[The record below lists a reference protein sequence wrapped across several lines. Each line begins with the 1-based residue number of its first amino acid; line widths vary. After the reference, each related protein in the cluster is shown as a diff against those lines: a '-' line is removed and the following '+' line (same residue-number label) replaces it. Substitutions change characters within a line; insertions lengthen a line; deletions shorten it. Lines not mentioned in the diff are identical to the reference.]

1 MRDPRDDQE
10 NRQTDGS
17 DSVHGAM
24 IQPLHAWALEQND
37 RRLVYASGAKAT
49 MFAESHAFG
58 VAQHRLPVW
67 KVVLPVGGQAEL
79 LQPGRPMMT
88 AAGLIVPPQLAHTC
102 AATSSYVALFIDSW
116 LLPPGSEP
124 TRLDA
129 TEVRRLL
136 SALGAGDSDGP
147 STAAD
152 LAAGYIELRALTGA
166 PPALDPRV
174 AHAVRL
180 CSYPDPA
187 GSVASVAAEV
197 GLSAPRLR
205 ALVRQGVG
213 IPLTRL
219 RQWGRLR
226 AAIADLPATTVAM
239 AAATAGFAD
248 QAHLTRTARDLMGR
262 TPASIR
268 CSVTAQDSRSSGEGP
283 K

>member
-10 NRQTDGS
+10 NSQTDGS
-17 DSVHGAM
+17 DSVHVAM

-37 RRLVYASGAKAT
+37 YRLVYARGTTAT
-49 MFAESHAFG
+49 MFAESRPFS
-58 VAQHRLPVW
+58 VAQHRLPGW
-67 KVVLPVGGQAEL
+67 KIVLPLGGRAEL
-79 LQPGRPMMT
+79 LQRGRPMVS
-88 AAGLIVPPQLAHTC
+88 AAGLIVPPQLDHTC
-102 AATSSYVALFIDSW
+102 AATSSYVAMFIDSW

-136 SALGAGDSDGP
+136 AALGAVHADGP
-147 STAAD
+147 DTAVD
-152 LAAGYIELRALTGA
+152 LASAYIELRAHVGA

-174 AHAVRL
+174 AHALLL
-180 CSYPDPA
+180 CSSPDP
-187 GSVASVAAEV
+187 GSSVSAIAAEV

-213 IPLTRL
+213 IPLARL

-226 AAIADLPATTVAM
+226 AALAELPAATVAT

-248 QAHLTRTARDLMGR
+248 QAHLARTARNLTGR
-262 TPASIR
+262 TPTSMR
-268 CSVTAQDSRSSGEGP
+268 RGR
-283 K
+283 